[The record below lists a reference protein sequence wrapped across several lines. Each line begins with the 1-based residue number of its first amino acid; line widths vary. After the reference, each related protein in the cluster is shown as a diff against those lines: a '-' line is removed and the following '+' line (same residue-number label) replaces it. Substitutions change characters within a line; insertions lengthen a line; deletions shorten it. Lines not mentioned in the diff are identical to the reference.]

1 MAMQNTRIKKI
12 MRRITEGVIAI
23 LLVLFF
29 FSLFLGLLNWLF
41 PTGTS
46 LREIIAR
53 QGNSDAAHSRGSSGR
68 DLQMDYGDGQLDPSA
83 SGDPAAVLN
92 WVRNSVKSKRAS
104 EIAWQSAREG
114 NLLFD
119 RDAVQT
125 LKRSAAEI
133 KFDENTSLNMGPQ
146 SLVIIKRISRNT
158 VLNEK
163 RSFMVLVDG
172 ELRGMLAPSGP
183 DAVYLEIDTPGARLR
198 THSGSESD
206 GPVDFK
212 LSVNDDQSSTIA
224 VYKGSAEISAQ
235 GKTVVVNANQSTVVK
250 LNQTP
255 RDPRDLPRALQ
266 LKTPA
271 GGKKYYYR
279 DLPPKIQFAWQAYPG
294 ATAYHLVLARDPY
307 FREIVTDDQ
316 FTDAR
321 FSHGNLQKGVYHWKV
336 SAMQDTIEGFF
347 SQIGSFQVVQDR
359 TPPKLKVQF
368 PPEIIYR
375 ESYTLR
381 GQVSPGARVFI
392 GGRRITTSGSG
403 KFSHTLKLNPG
414 INIIVVEAFDHV
426 NNVAYRSQRV
436 NRKL

>member
-1 MAMQNTRIKKI
+1 MQNNRLKKI
-12 MRRITEGVIAI
+12 ITRVVEGAVAI

-29 FSLFLGLLNWLF
+29 FSLFLWLLNTLF

-53 QGNSDAAHSRGSSGR
+53 QGTADTTDSSDGGGR
-68 DLQMDYGDGQLDPSA
+68 DLQMVYGDGELDPAA

-104 EIAWQSAREG
+104 QIAWQSAEEG

-146 SLVIIKRISRNT
+146 SLVIIKRITNDP
-158 VLNEK
+158 LLHKK

-172 ELRGMLAPSGP
+172 ELRGSLAPSGP
-183 DAVYLEIDTPGARLR
+183 DSVYLEIDTPGAKLS
-198 THSGSESD
+198 THSESGTT

-235 GKTVVVNANQSTVVK
+235 GKTVVVNANQSTVVG

-255 RDPRDLPRALQ
+255 QDPRDLPRALE
-266 LKTPA
+266 LKSPA

-279 DLPPKIQFAWQAYPG
+279 DLPPRIKFAWQAYPG

-316 FTDAR
+316 FNSSH
-321 FSHGNLQKGVYHWKV
+321 FSHGNLQKGVYYWKV

-347 SQIGSFQVVQDR
+347 SRNGSFQVIQDQ
-359 TPPKLKVQF
+359 TPPKLQVQF
-368 PPEIIYR
+368 PPATIYQ
-375 ESYTLR
+375 EHYILR
-381 GQVSPGARVFI
+381 GRTDPGVRVFV
-392 GGRRITTSGSG
+392 GGRRIKISGNG
-403 KFSHTLKLNPG
+403 KFNHTLKLNPG
-414 INIIVVEAFDHV
+414 INIIVVEAFDGV
-426 NNVAYRSQRV
+426 NNVAYSSQRV